1 MKRFL
6 KGFSLIELLVTIAV
20 IALLSGIVFIGYS
33 SGERQLI
40 LNRAA
45 SKLAQDIR
53 RVEGMALSTEKCCG
67 GIIPGGGYGI
77 YLGNAGD
84 TSYLLYADTSSAC
97 VNCAEQ
103 HDAGDQTI
111 ETINFEKG
119 VKIQLLY
126 PTSLL
131 SINFKPP
138 DPKIKINGDS
148 ATEATITI
156 TLETDSSK
164 TKTVKVTKAGLI
176 EIQ

>member
-1 MKRFL
+1 MNKMKRFL
-6 KGFSLIELLVTIAV
+6 KGFSLIELLVTISIIV
-20 IALLSGIVFIGYS
+20 LLSGMVFVGYR
-33 SGERQLI
+33 SGERQLM

-84 TSYLLYADTSSAC
+84 TSYLLYADIS
-97 VNCAEQ
+97 VPNEQ
-103 HDAGDQTI
+103 YDAGDQTI

-119 VKIQLLY
+119 VEVQLLI
-126 PTSLL
+126 PSPPL

-138 DPKIKINGDS
+138 DPTVIFAGDS
-148 ATEATITI
+148 TKTEARI
-156 TLETDSSK
+156 TLRLEAEPSK
-164 TKTVKVTKAGLI
+164 TKTVKVNKAGLI
-176 EIQ
+176 EIY